1 MSFKE
6 TEFGRVPSDWNI
18 DIMENTLDAII
29 DYRGKTP
36 KKAESGIETLS
47 AKSVKNGFIDYSSCY
62 YISKETY
69 DKFMVRGYP
78 QKGDILMT
86 TEAPLGCVAKLD
98 KNDIAI
104 AQRLLTLRGKDTI
117 LDNDYLMY
125 YLMSKVGQH
134 QLNIRATGTT
144 VLGIKQTEF
153 RKVPILLPQ
162 LEEQKA
168 IAKILSDLD
177 EKVEINNKINKN
189 LEEMAQAIFK
199 QWFVDF
205 EFPNEE
211 GKPYK
216 SSGGEMVESELGM
229 IPKDFN
235 VISIYDVAN
244 IIYGA
249 PFKSKLFNEDKK
261 GLPLIRIRDLKSGT
275 PNFYTEEEHS
285 KATIVKTGDILVGM
299 DAEFTPTIW
308 HGETG
313 YLNQRVCMFKSK
325 ISYIS
330 DYFLYESIKPYMK
343 FMESAKVG
351 TTVIHLGKSDIDKL
365 TIILPSIDIIKRFSE
380 ISNSILVKMINIY
393 NENRNLNKL
402 RDTLLPKLM
411 SGEIR
416 VPLEN

>member
-1 MSFKE
+1 MKYKISEICEVNSNNLSKKDDFKY
-6 TEFGRVPSDWNI
+6 
-18 DIMENTLDAII
+18 I
-29 DYRGKTP
+29 DYLDTSNLTKGIIGELQTLNLSTDKIPSRAKRKIKDKDILISTVRPNQKHYGII
-36 KKAESGIETLS
+36 KKAKKNLIASTGFVVLS
-47 AKSVKNGFIDYSSCY
+47 ANESLVDSEYLYRFLTQDNMTEYFQAIGETSTTAYPSIKPSV
-62 YISKETY
+62 ISELE
-69 DKFMVRGYP
+69 
-78 QKGDILMT
+78 I
-86 TEAPLGCVAKLD
+86 
-98 KNDIAI
+98 N
-104 AQRLLTLRGKDTI
+104 
-117 LDNDYLMY
+117 
-125 YLMSKVGQH
+125 
-134 QLNIRATGTT
+134 
-144 VLGIKQTEF
+144 
-153 RKVPILLPQ
+153 LPP

-168 IAKILSDLD
+168 IAKILSNLD
-177 EKVEINNKINKN
+177 EKIEVNNKINKN

-416 VPLEN
+416 VPLENNEN

>member
-6 TEFGRVPSDWNI
+6 YELEEVLDFFNGKKRPKTEGNIPVFGGNGIVAYCDNYNTESGNIIVGRVGAYCGNVNLYKNKCWISDNAILVKVKKGFDI
-18 DIMENTLDAII
+18 D
-29 DYRGKTP
+29 
-36 KKAESGIETLS
+36 
-47 AKSVKNGFIDYSSCY
+47 F
-62 YISKETY
+62 
-69 DKFMVRGYP
+69 
-78 QKGDILMT
+78 
-86 TEAPLGCVAKLD
+86 
-98 KNDIAI
+98 
-104 AQRLLTLRGKDTI
+104 
-117 LDNDYLMY
+117 MY
-125 YLMSKVGQH
+125 YLLINENLYNLRIGSSQPLITQSSLKTVKVK
-134 QLNIRATGTT
+134 I
-144 VLGIKQTEF
+144 
-153 RKVPILLPQ
+153 PMY
-162 LEEQKA
+162 EEQKA

-177 EKVEINNKINKN
+177 EKIEINNKINKN

-216 SSGGEMVESELGM
+216 SSGGEMVESEFGM
-229 IPKDFN
+229 IPKDFK
-235 VISIYDVAN
+235 VISVYDVAN

-416 VPLEN
+416 VPLENSEN